1 MSIDT
6 TCILFKVKSM
16 PTSGIEA
23 IRTKIQP
30 SKPKRDITK
39 ITKSQNITRIDVYET
54 LCPQQMLVHKG
65 GKIKN
70 WGGECRDVTPTKSLS
85 QNIRVDVNR
94 EVKFL

>member
-1 MSIDT
+1 MLPRQPIKLRESD
-6 TCILFKVKSM
+6 KSL
-16 PTSGIEA
+16 
-23 IRTKIQP
+23 
-30 SKPKRDITK
+30 ITVENY
-39 ITKSQNITRIDVYET
+39 STRIDVYET

>member
-1 MSIDT
+1 MVLINIQYPFIFKT
-6 TCILFKVKSM
+6 RFILSC
-16 PTSGIEA
+16 
-23 IRTKIQP
+23 
-30 SKPKRDITK
+30 RDILQK
-39 ITKSQNITRIDVYET
+39 HKFQGAFEPSQIKTRIDVYET

-94 EVKFL
+94 EVKYL

>member
-1 MSIDT
+1 MYYLCSENKGADQLRST
-6 TCILFKVKSM
+6 AKSRF
-16 PTSGIEA
+16 SHDVADIFQVRKGIIIIE
-23 IRTKIQP
+23 
-30 SKPKRDITK
+30 
-39 ITKSQNITRIDVYET
+39 TRIDVYET

>member
-1 MSIDT
+1 MSLAQRNNTPTWPRIEPGSPDPESDALT
-6 TCILFKVKSM
+6 TRPVR
-16 PTSGIEA
+16 PP
-23 IRTKIQP
+23 TKI
-30 SKPKRDITK
+30 SK
-39 ITKSQNITRIDVYET
+39 TRIDVYET